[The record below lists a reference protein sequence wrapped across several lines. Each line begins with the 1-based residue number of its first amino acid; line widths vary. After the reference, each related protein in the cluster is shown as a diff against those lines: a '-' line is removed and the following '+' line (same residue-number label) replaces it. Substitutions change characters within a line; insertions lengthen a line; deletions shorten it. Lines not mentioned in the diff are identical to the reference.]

1 MSRDFKSIPTP
12 LSRREVSKLAIGG
25 TLGAALLGGSRS
37 SEAGALQQPP
47 SKATTL
53 TLLCRNATTFTAT
66 KALDEAAFRQF
77 LQRFVD
83 AKLGVYLAS
92 GGSGE
97 GHALSNDELRR
108 VYKIGVE
115 VCKGKVQ
122 VNANPPE
129 QNTAQAI
136 IEQNQIAVDA
146 GVEVVNIYGPAGWHG
161 FRPTDQ
167 EYFAYFDEVL
177 KAIKHPVAMAPNP
190 VIGWTPSPASIAN
203 VTNRYTQVVAINLAG
218 VDDAYYVAL
227 KDALKR
233 DVEIYVP
240 FNSSLHTLSLG
251 ATGLLG
257 AEANIIPKTFRR
269 YLDLYQRSD
278 FTAASR
284 VYADLLR
291 FNRYVNKW
299 HSSSPRWVK
308 MAMKV
313 LKIPGGEGGVRGPY
327 MMPANDEV
335 QRFTDGL
342 LRLRIP
348 EIDELAQAAGLRLPG

>member
-1 MSRDFKSIPTP
+1 MSRPFPSAPKA
-12 LSRREVSKLAIGG
+12 LNRRELGKMAVGG
-25 TLGAALLGGSRS
+25 ALGAAFVGGARDSA
-37 SEAGALQQPP
+37 AGAGQQPP
-47 SKATTL
+47 ARKGPL
-53 TLLCRNATTFTAT
+53 TLLCRNATTFAPN
-66 KALDEAAFRQF
+66 KSLDEAAFRQF

-83 AKLGVYLAS
+83 AKLGVYIAS

-97 GHALSNDELRR
+97 GHALTNDEIRR
-108 VYKIGVE
+108 IYKIGVE

-129 QNTAQAI
+129 QNTAKAI

-146 GVEVVNIYGPAGWHG
+146 GVEIVNIYGPAGWHG
-161 FRPTDQ
+161 FRPNDQ
-167 EYFAYFDEVL
+167 EYYAYFDEVL

-190 VIGWTPSPASIAN
+190 VMGYTARPDQIAN
-203 VTNRYTQVVAINLAG
+203 VTNKYTQVVSVNLAG

-240 FNSSLHTLSLG
+240 FNSSIHTLAYG

-257 AEANIIPKTFRR
+257 AEANIIPKTFRV
-269 YLDLYQRSD
+269 YMDAYQRGD
-278 FTAASR
+278 IVGAAK

-313 LKIPGGEGGVRGPY
+313 LKIPGGEGGVREPY
-327 MMPANDEV
+327 ALPPNDEV
-335 QRFTDGL
+335 QRFADGL
-342 LRLRIP
+342 VKLRIP
-348 EIDELAQAAGLRLPG
+348 EIDDMARAAGLRTTA